1 MIDPFALNID
11 EKYRPTNVKDIVG
24 QPHLEEITINWIQIG
39 RIPHLLLV
47 GHPGTGKTSFARALA
62 HNLFGKNWR
71 YNLHEF
77 NASDSRGIE
86 FIRNEVKRLVSIM
99 PVESAYQIIFLDEA
113 DELTIAAQTALRQ
126 IMMKH
131 TDTSRFILSC
141 NFPEN
146 IIGPIKDR
154 MARLDF
160 LPILPEI
167 ILERLKFVCE
177 KEHIGYEENALEIIA
192 KSSSGSLRKALQN
205 IEVYRNADNFIT
217 LSNVIVLE
225 NVRTGISSPELQG
238 IEHMLQKVF
247 TGDIESMRLSFISY
261 LTVDA
266 VLQKYFLRFLI

>member
-1 MIDPFALNID
+1 
-11 EKYRPTNVKDIVG
+11 
-24 QPHLEEITINWIQIG
+24 
-39 RIPHLLLV
+39 
-47 GHPGTGKTSFARALA
+47 
-62 HNLFGKNWR
+62 
-71 YNLHEF
+71 
-77 NASDSRGIE
+77 
-86 FIRNEVKRLVSIM
+86 M
-99 PVESAYQIIFLDEA
+99 PVESTYQIIFLDEA
-113 DELTIAAQTALRQ
+113 YELTIAVQTALRQ

-131 TDTSRFILSC
+131 TDTCKFILSC
-141 NFPEN
+141 NFPGN
-146 IIGPIKDR
+146 IIGPIKAR

-217 LSNVIVLE
+217 LSNVIVME
-225 NVRTGISSPELQG
+225 NVRTGISFPELHG